1 MNVDGARF
9 LLTQLLALSPTLF
22 VHLVAIVLGLVFLNR
37 ARLSAVLTL
46 VAASFSLLTSI
57 TAMFLQSRLI
67 AGVNEG
73 ALQHQDIDT
82 SMRVIGISSSILHA
96 VCMALFLTAIFVGR
110 KPSAGA
116 GAA

>member
-1 MNVDGARF
+1 MPDRRGE
-9 LLTQLLALSPTLF
+9 
-22 VHLVAIVLGLVFLNR
+22 VAQIKYVEVEMHCYMR
-37 ARLSAVLTL
+37 RTDAMQPVAYPHV
-46 VAASFSLLTSI
+46 VAASLSLLTSI
-57 TAMFLQSRLI
+57 TAVVLQSRLI

-73 ALQHQDIDT
+73 ALQYQDIDT

-110 KPSAGA
+110 KPRAGA